1 MVLCGV
7 IYGICGIVELC
18 TTNKRLSMTDLMIR
32 KSHPIVEA
40 GYKLSLAE
48 QRIIL
53 LSLAKL
59 DNRDI
64 EQSKVTLYAKDY
76 AESFGVSEKVA
87 YIELNKASKRLYD
100 RSIILRGE
108 DETTEFRWI
117 ESRTRYHSGEGRI
130 SFEFSRRVLPYL
142 FELDKKIG
150 YTQYHLLSVSGFN
163 STYSIRVY
171 ELCKKILGM
180 QNQTIEVSEIRRMLQ
195 LEGKYKEYREFNKF
209 VLKVAINEIN
219 EKSDLFVEVEQI
231 KRGRSIH
238 ALKFLISS
246 KKQATQAVENT
257 ENLTKSG
264 RPKLKKGTDAEAKWA
279 RECIEVLED
288 WRKTLKERGEKL
300 STSDLELLRSYHKI
314 TGDWYTVEKIT
325 EVIEKRQNKENKSE

>member
-1 MVLCGV
+1 
-7 IYGICGIVELC
+7 
-18 TTNKRLSMTDLMIR
+18 MTDLMIR

-76 AESFGVSEKVA
+76 SESFGVSEKVA

-142 FELDKKIG
+142 FELDKKLG

-231 KRGRSIH
+231 KRGRTIY
-238 ALKFLISS
+238 ALNFVIRH
-246 KKQATQAVENT
+246 KKQTVEHSKNI
-257 ENLTKSG
+257 TKSG
-264 RPKLKKGTDAEAKWA
+264 RPALPQRPLAKIGSRTENEWARQCIQILEEWRKQGNKLTLEELEILHSRYKLIGDTISAEKVKKG
-279 RECIEVLED
+279 
-288 WRKTLKERGEKL
+288 
-300 STSDLELLRSYHKI
+300 
-314 TGDWYTVEKIT
+314 
-325 EVIEKRQNKENKSE
+325 IEKRKGS

>member
-1 MVLCGV
+1 MA
-7 IYGICGIVELC
+7 
-18 TTNKRLSMTDLMIR
+18 DLMIR

-100 RSIILRGE
+100 RSIVLRGE

-142 FELDKKIG
+142 FELDKKLG

-163 STYSIRVY
+163 SIYSIRVY

-180 QNQTIEVSEIRRMLQ
+180 QNQTVEVSEIRRMLQ
-195 LEGKYKEYREFNKF
+195 LEDKYKEYREFNKF
-209 VLKVAINEIN
+209 VLKVALKEIN
-219 EKSDLFVEVEQI
+219 EKSDLLVSVEQI
-231 KRGRSIH
+231 KRGRAIH
-238 ALKFLISS
+238 ALKFLISQ
-246 KKQATQAVENT
+246 KKQATQAAGNT
-257 ENLTKSG
+257 QNFTKDGLTKLPQ
-264 RPKLKKGTDAEAKWA
+264 RPQVKAGSQAEWDYW
-279 RECIEVLED
+279 RECLRIRKADYDSLKSANIRRPTKLLED
-288 WRKTLKERGEKL
+288 LAKYYRKTGDTFNAEEIEQAL
-300 STSDLELLRSYHKI
+300 S
-314 TGDWYTVEKIT
+314 
-325 EVIEKRQNKENKSE
+325 KRKENGTY